1 MQVWGDM
8 MKKSDK
14 VISALITFGL
24 TLVFVTAAAYFAL
37 HYNRWFVEEQLPAN
51 AAVSFSD
58 TNGSR
63 VILNMESTGVTGG
76 ISDEA
81 LNEMNLYGFPTGD
94 SPYFIYVEKGAH
106 TLSIFEKDSYGLYTK
121 RVYTW
126 STATGKTNLLT
137 PVGIFAV
144 GEKEEWHTWP
154 AKSVS
159 PYATK
164 YYTSDNHYGGLFI
177 HGPIYGYKAFYSLFE
192 NSARKIGTNCS
203 SGCLRTEAEAAYF
216 VYELCP
222 EGTMVKIVEGSPLG
236 FTPDR
241 IVYASNQSHAP
252 TLDRFINP
260 SKELSKIEFS
270 EESHTMALGEQYN
283 PELIITPEDAGYYD
297 LNWTTNNP
305 SIIKLSGESIWA
317 VGTGYA
323 IVTASTKDNG
333 LSASILINVVV
344 HNVDTSDTPPDVSGK
359 MKEDN
364 SNITDDYQPL
374 DEGLIYM
381 TINGEKF
388 SINQSVKPLLQNLGP
403 KYYQKQPAQ
412 SCAYDGLD
420 RFFNY
425 SSGNGGYCSIST
437 VPMLSDGGDA
447 ICEIEFRDFTDA
459 DFQSSM
465 GIKLGDSLYDI
476 KRAYGSFYT
485 EITME
490 DEKHPENSFVR
501 ITYWAGKANDPG
513 VPSLY
518 FTLDPDTKKV
528 KGMGIYSSKNMG

>member
-1 MQVWGDM
+1 

-14 VISALITFGL
+14 ILSALIATAM
-24 TLVFVTAAAYFAL
+24 TLVFVSAAAFFAL
-37 HYNRWFVEEQLPAN
+37 HYNSWFTQETSARS
-51 AAVSFSD
+51 AVSFSD
-58 TNGSR
+58 TSGNT
-63 VILNMESTGVTGG
+63 VTLHMESTGVSEG
-76 ISDEA
+76 ISDET
-81 LNEMNLYGFPTGD
+81 LYEMNTYGFPTGD

-106 TLSIFEKDSYGLYTK
+106 TLSVFEKDAYGLYTK

-137 PVGIFAV
+137 PVGTFAV

-154 AKSVS
+154 AKTVS

-164 YYTSDNHYGGLFI
+164 YYSSDNHYGGLFI

-203 SGCLRTEAEAAYF
+203 SGCLRTETEAAYF
-216 VYELCP
+216 VYEMCP
-222 EGTMVKIVEGSPLG
+222 EGTMVRIVEGSPLG

-241 IVYASNQSHAP
+241 IVYPYNQSHAP
-252 TLDRFINP
+252 SLERFVHP
-260 SKELSKIEFS
+260 SKELSGIRFA
-270 EESHTMALGEQYN
+270 EESHTMYLGEQYN
-283 PELIITPEDAGYYD
+283 PELIFSPDDAGYFD

-323 IVTASTKDNG
+323 IVTASTKDNV
-333 LSASILINVVV
+333 LSASILINVAV
-344 HNVDTSDTPPDVSGK
+344 HHVDTSAEPPDVSGK

-364 SNITDDYQPL
+364 SRITDDYKPL
-374 DEGLIYM
+374 NENLIYL
-381 TINGEKF
+381 TINGEKV
-388 SINQSVKPLLQNLGP
+388 SVNESVKPLLKNLGNR
-403 KYYQKQPAQ
+403 YYQRQPSQ

-420 RFFNY
+420 RFFTY
-425 SSGNGGYCSIST
+425 SSDNGGYCSIST
-437 VPMLSDGGDA
+437 VPMLSDGSDA
-447 ICEIEFRDFTDA
+447 ICEIEFNEYTRA
-459 DFQSSM
+459 DYQSSM
-465 GIKLGDSLYDI
+465 GIRLGDSLYDI
-476 KRAYGSFYT
+476 KRAYGPFYT
-485 EITME
+485 EISMN
-490 DEKHPENSFVR
+490 DEKHPEKSYIR

-518 FTLDPDTKKV
+518 FTLDPVTKKV